1 MMKGADIARYGFRQG
16 ETMRYFNTEGIC
28 IPEEHYMVRLDE
40 RLEKIKRLYVDRGK
54 YFVIN
59 RGRQYGKTTTLY
71 ALEAYLGEE
80 YHVFSMDFQ
89 MLSAT
94 DFQDERTFTAAF
106 IGQMENIFSRK
117 QRLRE
122 SMDAEIFGHLSTL
135 KGQRELSL
143 KDLFVG
149 LSQLCETAAKPIVLI
164 IDEVDSASNNQV
176 FIDFLAQLRGYYLH
190 RQDMPIFRSVI
201 LAGVYDVKNPKLKL
215 RPDEEHQY
223 NSPWNIAASFDVDM
237 DFSAGQI
244 AEMLREYEADHQTC
258 MDILAVAEE
267 IYQYTSGYPYLVSL
281 VCKTIDETLQLQAK
295 GTSRGCCWWTKAGI
309 TEAVNRIMKI
319 KTPLFDSMVKQL
331 DAYPDMREMLEDII
345 YQGKRIPFSPDT
357 KSISMG
363 VMFGFLKDRG
373 SQVIVSNRIFE
384 MRMLNMFVSE
394 ESVNSSAFRYG
405 ENHKPQFVNEAG
417 LNMELALEKF
427 VEYFTDIYGDND
439 EKFVEAYGRK
449 FFLLYLKPII
459 NGTGNYYLEA
469 QTRDA
474 SRTDVIVDYLG
485 EQYIVELKIWR
496 GNEYN
501 ERGKKQL
508 AEYLDYYHLDKG
520 YLLSFNFNRKKETG
534 VKVIQVDEK
543 VIVEAVV

>member
-1 MMKGADIARYGFRQG
+1 
-16 ETMRYFNTEGIC
+16 MRYFNTEGIC
-28 IPEEHYMVRLDE
+28 ISEEHYMVRLDE
-40 RLEKIKRLYVDRGK
+40 RLEEIKRLYVDRGK

-59 RGRQYGKTTTLY
+59 RGRQYGKTTTLH
-71 ALEAYLGEE
+71 ALEIYLEKE
-80 YHVFSMDFQ
+80 YLVFSLDFQ
-89 MLSAT
+89 MLSTVDFKDEQTFAT
-94 DFQDERTFTAAF
+94 AF
-106 IGQMENIFSRK
+106 ISQMEDIFFRR
-117 QRLRE
+117 QTLRE
-122 SMDAEIFGHLSTL
+122 SIGTETFERLSL
-135 KGQRELSL
+135 LRRQNELSL
-143 KDLFVG
+143 KDLFKG
-149 LSQLCETAAKPIVLI
+149 LSQLCEAAVKPVVLM
-164 IDEVDSASNNQV
+164 IDEVDNASNNQV
-176 FIDFLAQLRGYYLH
+176 FIDFLAQLRGYYLQ
-190 RQDMPIFRSVI
+190 RQDIPIFRAVI
-201 LAGVYDVKNPKLKL
+201 LVGVYDIKNLKLKM
-215 RPDEEHQY
+215 RPNEEHQY
-223 NSPWNIAASFDVDM
+223 NSPWNIAASFDVAM

-244 AEMLREYEADHQTC
+244 AEMLREYEADHQTG
-258 MDILAVAEE
+258 MNVPAVAEE

-281 VCKTIDETLQLQAK
+281 VCKTIDETLQSQ
-295 GTSRGCCWWTKAGI
+295 TEEVSCGCNWWTRAGI
-309 TEAVNRIMKI
+309 AEAVNRIMKI
-319 KTPLFDSMVKQL
+319 KTPLFDSMAKQL
-331 DAYPDMREMLEDII
+331 DTYPDMREMLEDII

-384 MRMLNMFVSE
+384 MRMLNMFAAE
-394 ESVNSSAFRYG
+394 ESVSNSAFRYG
-405 ENHKPQFVNEAG
+405 ENNKPQFVNETG
-417 LNMELALEKF
+417 LNMELVLEKF

-485 EQYIVELKIWR
+485 EQYVVELKIWR

-501 ERGKKQL
+501 ERGERQL

-534 VKVIQVDEK
+534 VKVVQVNGK

>member
-1 MMKGADIARYGFRQG
+1 
-16 ETMRYFNTEGIC
+16 MRYFNTEGIC
-28 IPEEHYMVRLDE
+28 IPEEHYMVRLDD
-40 RLEKIKRLYVDRGK
+40 RLKKIKQLYVDRGK

-59 RGRQYGKTTTLY
+59 RGRQYGKTTTLH
-71 ALEAYLGEE
+71 ALEIYLKKE
-80 YHVFSMDFQ
+80 YLVFSLDFQ
-89 MLSAT
+89 MLSTA
-94 DFQDERTFTAAF
+94 DFKDEQTFAAAF
-106 IGQMENIFSRK
+106 IGQMENVFSRK

-122 SMDAEIFGHLSTL
+122 NVGAETFGHLSTL
-135 KGQRELSL
+135 KDQRSLSLNDLFKELSR
-143 KDLFVG
+143 
-149 LSQLCETAAKPIVLI
+149 LCETAAKPVVLM

-201 LAGVYDVKNPKLKL
+201 LAGVYDIKNLKLKL

-223 NSPWNIAASFDVDM
+223 NSPWNIAANFDIAM

-244 AEMLREYEADHQTC
+244 AEMLREYEADHQTS
-258 MDILAVAEE
+258 MDVPAMADE

-281 VCKTIDETLQLQAK
+281 VCKTIDETLPLQ
-295 GTSRGCCWWTKAGI
+295 TEEVSNGCNWWTKAGI

-331 DAYPDMREMLEDII
+331 DAYPDMRKMLEDII
-345 YQGKRIPFSPDT
+345 YQGKQIPFSPDT

-363 VMFGFLKDRG
+363 VMFGFLKDRSG
-373 SQVIVSNRIFE
+373 QVIVSNRIFE
-384 MRMLNMFVSE
+384 MRMLNMFASE

-405 ENHKPQFVNEAG
+405 ENHKPQFVSEAG
-417 LNMELALEKF
+417 LNMELVLEKF
-427 VEYFTDIYGDND
+427 VKYFTDIYGDND

-485 EQYIVELKIWR
+485 KQYIVELKIWR

-501 ERGKKQL
+501 ERGEKQL

-534 VKVIQVDEK
+534 VKVVQVNGK

>member
-1 MMKGADIARYGFRQG
+1 
-16 ETMRYFNTEGIC
+16 MRYFNTEGIC
-28 IPEEHYMVRLDE
+28 RPEEHYMVRLDE
-40 RLEKIKRLYVDRGK
+40 RLEEIKRLYVDRGK

-80 YHVFSMDFQ
+80 YHVFSLDFQ
-89 MLSAT
+89 MLSTADFKDEQTFAT
-94 DFQDERTFTAAF
+94 AF
-106 IGQMENIFSRK
+106 IGQMGKFLSRRK
-117 QRLRE
+117 ALLE
-122 SMDAEIFGHLSTL
+122 GMDTAAVE
-135 KGQRELSL
+135 QMLSL
-143 KDLFVG
+143 KEKSG
-149 LSQLCETAAKPIVLI
+149 LSLNDFFEGLSRLCETASKPIVLM
-164 IDEVDSASNNQV
+164 IDEIDSASNNQV

-190 RQDMPIFRSVI
+190 RQDIPIFRAVI
-201 LAGVYDVKNPKLKL
+201 LVGVYDIKNLKLKM
-215 RPDEEHQY
+215 RSNEEHQY

-237 DFSAGQI
+237 DFSAEQI
-244 AEMLREYEADHQTC
+244 AEMLREYETDHQTG
-258 MDILAVAEE
+258 MDIPAVADD

-281 VCKTIDETLQLQAK
+281 VCKMIDETLQLQTK
-295 GTSRGCCWWTKAGI
+295 EVSSGCNWWTKEGI

-319 KTPLFDSMVKQL
+319 KTPLFDSMAKQL
-331 DAYPDMREMLEDII
+331 DTYPDMREMLEDII

-384 MRMLNMFVSE
+384 MRMLNMFAAE
-394 ESVNSSAFRYG
+394 ESVSSSAFRYG
-405 ENHKPQFVNEAG
+405 ENNKPQFVSEAG
-417 LNMELALEKF
+417 LNMDLVLEKF

-485 EQYIVELKIWR
+485 KQYIVELKIWH
-496 GNEYN
+496 GDEYN
-501 ERGKKQL
+501 RRGEKQL

-534 VKVIQVDEK
+534 VKEISVGGK

>member
-1 MMKGADIARYGFRQG
+1 
-16 ETMRYFNTEGIC
+16 MRYFNTEGIC
-28 IPEEHYMVRLDE
+28 RPEEHYMVRLDE
-40 RLEKIKRLYVDRGK
+40 RLEEIKRLYVDRGK

-71 ALEAYLGEE
+71 ALEAYLGDE
-80 YHVFSMDFQ
+80 YHVFSLDFQ
-89 MLSAT
+89 MFSSAN
-94 DFQDERTFTAAF
+94 FKDERTFSAAF

-122 SMDAEIFGHLSTL
+122 SMNAEIFGHLSAL
-135 KGQRELSL
+135 KGQTELSL
-143 KDLFVG
+143 KDLFEG
-149 LSQLCETAAKPIVLI
+149 LSQLCESAAKPIVLI

-190 RQDMPIFRSVI
+190 RQDTPIFRSVI
-201 LAGVYDVKNPKLKL
+201 LAGVYDIKNLKLKL
-215 RPDEEHQY
+215 RPNEEHQY
-223 NSPWNIAASFDVDM
+223 NSPWNIAANFDVAM
-237 DFSAGQI
+237 DFSAEQI
-244 AEMLREYEADHQTC
+244 AEMLREYESDHQTG
-258 MDILAVAEE
+258 MDVPAVAEE

-281 VCKTIDETLQLQAK
+281 VCKTIDETLQPQAEK
-295 GTSRGCCWWTKAGI
+295 VSSGCNWWAKEGI
-309 TEAVNRIMKI
+309 AEAVNRIMKI
-319 KTPLFDSMVKQL
+319 KTPLFDSMAKQL
-331 DAYPDMREMLEDII
+331 DTYPDMREMLEDII

-384 MRMLNMFVSE
+384 MRMLNMFAAE
-394 ESVNSSAFRYG
+394 ESVSNSAFRYG
-405 ENHKPQFVNEAG
+405 ENNKPQFVNETG
-417 LNMELALEKF
+417 LNMELVLEKF

-485 EQYIVELKIWR
+485 EQYVVELKIWR

-501 ERGKKQL
+501 ERGERQL

-520 YLLSFNFNRKKETG
+520 YLLSFNFNKKKETG
-534 VKVIQVDEK
+534 VKIIQVNGK

>member
-1 MMKGADIARYGFRQG
+1 
-16 ETMRYFNTEGIC
+16 MRYFNTEGIC
-28 IPEEHYMVRLDE
+28 RPEEHYMVRLDE
-40 RLEKIKRLYVDRGK
+40 RLEEIKRLYVDRGK

-59 RGRQYGKTTTLY
+59 RGRQYGKTTTLH
-71 ALEAYLGEE
+71 ALEIYLEKE
-80 YHVFSMDFQ
+80 YLVFSLDFQ
-89 MLSAT
+89 MLSTT
-94 DFQDERTFTAAF
+94 DFKDEQTFTIAF
-106 IGQMENIFSRK
+106 IGQMEDFFFRR
-117 QRLRE
+117 QTLRE
-122 SMDAEIFGHLSTL
+122 SIGTETFERLSL
-135 KGQRELSL
+135 LQKQSRLSL
-143 KDLFVG
+143 KDLFKG
-149 LSQLCETAAKPIVLI
+149 LSRLCETAEKPIVLM

-190 RQDMPIFRSVI
+190 RQDIPIFRSVI
-201 LAGVYDVKNPKLKL
+201 LAGVYDIKNLKLKL

-223 NSPWNIAASFDVDM
+223 NSPWNISASFDVNM
-237 DFSAGQI
+237 DFSARQI
-244 AEMLREYEADHQTC
+244 EEMLREYEADHQTG
-258 MDILAVAEE
+258 MDVPAVAEG

-281 VCKTIDETLQLQAK
+281 VCKTIDETLQLQIEK
-295 GTSRGCCWWTKAGI
+295 SSSRCYWWTREGI
-309 TEAVNRIMKI
+309 AEAVNRIMKI

-373 SQVIVSNRIFE
+373 GQVIVSNRIFE
-384 MRMLNMFVSE
+384 MRMLNMFVAE
-394 ESVNSSAFRYG
+394 ESLSSSAFRYG
-405 ENHKPQFVNEAG
+405 ENNKPQFVSETG

-439 EKFVEAYGRK
+439 EKFVESYGRK

-485 EQYIVELKIWR
+485 KQYVVELKIWR
-496 GNEYN
+496 GDEYN
-501 ERGKKQL
+501 ERGERQL

-520 YLLSFNFNRKKETG
+520 YLLSFNFNKKKETG
-534 VKVIQVDEK
+534 VKVIQVNGK
-543 VIVEAVV
+543 MIVEAVV